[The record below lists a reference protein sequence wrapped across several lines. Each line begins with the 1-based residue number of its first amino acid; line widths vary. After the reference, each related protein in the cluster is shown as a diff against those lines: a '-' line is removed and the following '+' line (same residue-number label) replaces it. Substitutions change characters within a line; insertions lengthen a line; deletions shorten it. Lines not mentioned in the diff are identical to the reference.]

1 MVKGDGWT
9 IVELSFL
16 DFFNYVMLN
25 VQNIVGCAFF
35 NGYDN
40 DRLVFVWEFGQSR
53 SRTRLIIFQ
62 NEFLILFYF

>member
-25 VQNIVGCAFF
+25 VQKIVGCAFF

-40 DRLVFVWEFGQSR
+40 DRLV
-53 SRTRLIIFQ
+53 L
-62 NEFLILFYF
+62 